1 MKKDNNS
8 RIESELEVSSYI
20 QNLRYA
26 LEHGA
31 TVTFQVH
38 RLVDE
43 HKDEKYTNQ
52 YTVSTLFP
60 NENPVEA
67 IKRELK
73 SLTIQDYMETV
84 KDIRFPNRSEM
95 RVFGKTYNLTED
107 VYIKIRVE
115 LLGQYGNITTFVMSF
130 HFAETPFTPDVF
142 PYRK

>member
-26 LEHGA
+26 LDHGA

>member
-8 RIESELEVSSYI
+8 RIESELEVGSYI

-26 LEHGA
+26 LDHGA
-31 TVTFQVH
+31 IVTFQVH
-38 RLVDE
+38 RLVEE

-67 IKRELK
+67 IKKELRT
-73 SLTIQDYMETV
+73 LTIQDYMETV

-95 RVFGKTYNLTED
+95 RVFGKTYNLTAD

-115 LLGQYGNITTFVMSF
+115 LLGHYGNITTFVMSF